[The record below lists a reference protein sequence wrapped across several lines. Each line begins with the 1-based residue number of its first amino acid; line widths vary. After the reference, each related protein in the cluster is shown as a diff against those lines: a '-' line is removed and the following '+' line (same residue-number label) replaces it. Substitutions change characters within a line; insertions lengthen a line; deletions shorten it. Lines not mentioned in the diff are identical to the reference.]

1 VKLNRQYPNKPSEA
15 LKSGVFSCA
24 VLLSVLSY
32 PVAGASP
39 DLLSG
44 TDMQESP
51 LSLSLST
58 SVDITSAEQHQQ
70 LVISQYGI
78 LNKATIKQTANAA
91 NQIRVSQ
98 HGNNNVLDINQ
109 YGYGNIVALE
119 QEGSDNQADVIQ
131 QGDANIVNVS
141 QFGEQSIVIHQIG
154 NEMVVN
160 ISQY

>member
-1 VKLNRQYPNKPSEA
+1 M
-15 LKSGVFSCA
+15 
-24 VLLSVLSY
+24 LST
-32 PVAGASP
+32 PVVCASP

-91 NQIRVSQ
+91 NRISVSQ
-98 HGNNNVLDINQ
+98 HGNNNVLDIDQ
-109 YGYGNIVALE
+109 YGYGNIIALE
-119 QEGSDNQADVIQ
+119 QQGNDNQADVIQ

-141 QFGEQSIVIHQIG
+141 QFGEQSIVIHQMG